1 MVQNVKFAFNIMFYK
16 SFFGIK
22 GWLRSRQTR
31 PDVDPEPPKRI
42 KRLLR
47 EYAAQ
52 AYEEELRRALAPL
65 AEAFDHWSRRELESS
80 ALCDLIH
87 EFHQGPARDLHV
99 RYDRRHWGMAI
110 AYAITTGVIDR
121 ASVPAELLEH
131 LRGALEFYDQRP
143 SE

>member
-1 MVQNVKFAFNIMFYK
+1 MN
-16 SFFGIK
+16 
-22 GWLRSRQTR
+22 
-31 PDVDPEPPKRI
+31 PEPPKRI

-80 ALCDLIH
+80 TLCDRIH
-87 EFHQGPARDLHV
+87 EFHQGPARDLYV
-99 RYDRRHWGMAI
+99 RYDRQHQEMAV

-131 LRGALEFYDQRP
+131 LRGALEFYDQSP
-143 SE
+143 SEE